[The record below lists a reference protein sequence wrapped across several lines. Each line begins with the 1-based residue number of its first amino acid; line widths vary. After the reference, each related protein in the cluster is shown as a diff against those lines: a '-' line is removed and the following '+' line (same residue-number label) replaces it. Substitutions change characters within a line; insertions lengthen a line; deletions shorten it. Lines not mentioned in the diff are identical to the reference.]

1 MKGSSIPG
9 GEEET
14 RVLLLIFGWHEGGNE
29 VLRVLRVFQPLDRG
43 THGRE
48 ALTSLDDPS
57 HVR

>member
-1 MKGSSIPG
+1 MPFRYVELVI
-9 GEEET
+9 
-14 RVLLLIFGWHEGGNE
+14 LDLLIFGWHEGGNE